1 MKKILITFAMVFG
14 LLTNANAE
22 NGINIGVSLAGGLF
36 EVNGASEKFSGTHA
50 SNAASTNVIKK
61 SSAEN
66 ENAEGVFALGSIF
79 VEKTLGERL
88 MLGIDYVPHSLESES
103 TENIQNNHTVVT
115 GEDARSVN
123 KVQVDFEELI
133 TVYASVMLNDNFY
146 AKAGYV
152 QVDVITNESLATGGS
167 YGNTDLDGYT
177 LALGYNKNV
186 DNGMFVRAEANYI
199 DMDGATLTNS
209 SDTAKSVTA
218 DGITGYGARVSI
230 GKSF

>member
-1 MKKILITFAMVFG
+1 MKKVLIIFAMVFG
-14 LLTNANAE
+14 LLTNANAQ
-22 NGINIGVSLAGGLF
+22 NGINVGVSLTAGVF
-36 EVNGASEKFSGTHA
+36 EVEGASEKFSGTHA
-50 SNAASTNVIKK
+50 SDAASTEVVKK
-61 SSAEN
+61 SSSEN
-66 ENAEGVFALGSIF
+66 EEAEGVFALGSIF
-79 VEKTLGERL
+79 VEKTLGDRL

-103 TENIQNNHTVVT
+103 TENIQNTHTVAT
-115 GEDARSVN
+115 GEDAQSSN
-123 KVQVDFEELI
+123 KVQVDFEDLV

-177 LALGYNKNV
+177 VALGYNRNV

-199 DMDGATLTNS
+199 DMDGVTLTNS
-209 SDTAKSVTA
+209 SDSTKSVTA
-218 DGITGYGARVSI
+218 DGITGYGARISV